1 MESLP
6 AVCFPAVWSACPE
19 YGVLAC
25 SVGRLPAVWNVECL
39 SAVWSVERLP
49 TMWSVKCLSAMW
61 VVCPQCGA
69 LACNVE
75 CRPLAF
81 DVECRALAYNV
92 ECSALAYNVECRA
105 LAYNMLRVKV
115 QFRRCIDV
123 RGQENVN
130 KPILLICLPNK
141 TFQPFQF
148 EFLANRIF
156 LHFIF
161 IFCQDNKKN
170 CSPN

>member
-6 AVCFPAVWSACPE
+6 AVCFPAVWNACPKC
-19 YGVLAC
+19 GVLAC
-25 SVGRLPAVWNVECL
+25 SVGRLPAAWNVECL
-39 SAVWSVERLP
+39 SAVWSVERWP

-75 CRPLAF
+75 CRPLAY

-92 ECSALAYNVECRA
+92 VCRT

-115 QFRRCIDV
+115 QFRRCIDI

-130 KPILLICLPNK
+130 KPILLICLLNK

-161 IFCQDNKKN
+161 IFCQDNKKK